1 MEHFDVAV
9 IGGGVVGLAIL
20 RALTLGGAR
29 GVLLERGR
37 DILGGASK
45 GNSAILHT
53 GFDAPPASLEL
64 ATIKEGYREYLT
76 IRERLNLPLLES
88 GAYVVA
94 WNGAELARLAPIVER
109 AHANGVAVAEID
121 AAQLYRREPNL
132 AAGALGAVHVP
143 GESVIDPWSAPLA
156 YAHQA
161 LAHGARIER
170 SAHVSAGSF
179 DGDAWSLETSAGRV
193 RAGAVVNAAGLFGDV
208 VEAIARPSPF
218 AIKPRKGQFVVFDK
232 AGADVPKAIVLP
244 VPTERTKGVLV
255 APTAFGNILA
265 GPTAEEQD
273 DREDA
278 SVDGATLA
286 TLIERAHA
294 LVPALARYPV
304 TAVYAG
310 IRPAT
315 ERKEY
320 VIEALPERR
329 WITAA
334 GIRSTGLTSALGIA
348 RYVADL
354 YAQHFGALVAPGEPI
369 WTPVPNLAEGR
380 ERPYER
386 GGEIVCHCERVT
398 RAEIEAAL
406 EGPLPA
412 GDIGGLKRRTRCL
425 MGRCQGFYCSARV
438 ATLAAARMPQ
448 LSERLP

>member
-1 MEHFDVAV
+1 
-9 IGGGVVGLAIL
+9 
-20 RALTLGGAR
+20 
-29 GVLLERGR
+29 
-37 DILGGASK
+37 
-45 GNSAILHT
+45 
-53 GFDAPPASLEL
+53 
-64 ATIKEGYREYLT
+64 
-76 IRERLNLPLLES
+76 
-88 GAYVVA
+88 
-94 WNGAELARLAPIVER
+94 
-109 AHANGVAVAEID
+109 
-121 AAQLYRREPNL
+121 
-132 AAGALGAVHVP
+132 
-143 GESVIDPWSAPLA
+143 
-156 YAHQA
+156 
-161 LAHGARIER
+161 
-170 SAHVSAGSF
+170 
-179 DGDAWSLETSAGRV
+179 
-193 RAGAVVNAAGLFGDV
+193 
-208 VEAIARPSPF
+208 
-218 AIKPRKGQFVVFDK
+218 
-232 AGADVPKAIVLP
+232 
-244 VPTERTKGVLV
+244 
-255 APTAFGNILA
+255 
-265 GPTAEEQD
+265 
-273 DREDA
+273 
-278 SVDGATLA
+278 
-286 TLIERAHA
+286 LIERAHA